1 MTFAAFTKSKPEKP
15 VKAPDRIYNWLDSQ
29 FSVARF
35 YGGMRYQGH
44 MYVVDSKTEGAPLV
58 KLSVLME
65 ERKAEKLTFKQLKTE
80 IEKKQRELI

>member
-1 MTFAAFTKSKPEKP
+1 MN
-15 VKAPDRIYNWLDSQ
+15 APDRIYNWLDSQ

-44 MYVVDSKTEGAPLV
+44 MYVVDPKTAGAPLV
-58 KLSVLME
+58 KLSVLIA